1 MIASSAMFAVTERA
15 LADDVEQV
23 RLQAGRA
30 NRAADTAIDAV
41 NLSTTHLQR
50 FLSARRRELDA
61 LEGFRASVEP
71 LTDAS
76 ATPTPLPL
84 VRRADEQSA

>member
-1 MIASSAMFAVTERA
+1 MDSFDQHILTLLQRDASISLKD
-15 LADDVEQV
+15 LAE
-23 RLQAGRA
+23 
-30 NRAADTAIDAV
+30 AV

-71 LTDAS
+71 LTEAS